1 MSRVRVQRLSLLI
14 SFSSANSQTDMSP
27 KTELDRLAVLLMLVL
42 CVVWGVQQV
51 TIKLAAVGI
60 TPIWQAGLRS
70 LGASVLVFAWS
81 RWRGVRLFDADRTL
95 WPGLLCGALF
105 SIEFAFIFMGLEYTT
120 ASRGVIFLYTAP
132 FFVALGAKWLLP
144 HEPMRR
150 TQWLGMALA
159 FAGVVILFGEN
170 LLHGSGRAWLGDLLM
185 LIGAMFWAATTL
197 TVKASALARAS
208 AEKMLLY
215 QLGVSALALPLLAMA
230 TGEAGLFA
238 PTLSVFASLAFQIVL
253 VASASYLT
261 WFWLIRNYPATRLSS
276 FSFLTPVLGVLAG
289 GLLLGEALTP
299 MVFIALGLVGAGIWV
314 ANRG

>member
-1 MSRVRVQRLSLLI
+1 
-14 SFSSANSQTDMSP
+14 MSP
-27 KTELDRLAVLLMLVL
+27 KTELDRLAVLLMIVL

-150 TQWLGMALA
+150 AQWLGMALA

-215 QLGVSALALPLLAMA
+215 QLGVSALALPLLALVV
-230 TGEAGLFA
+230 GEAGLFA

-289 GLLLGEALTP
+289 GLVLGEALTP